1 MDWKAKRKAEGWAD
15 KLVWLTPE
23 AVAALA
29 TLKAAAPGDSDGEIL
44 SRAVVELAKGGG
56 YASTS
61 AAPSDLVAVKA
72 RLDAL
77 EATVG
82 DLLEVGGFERPSGQA
97 QAVAGERPKV
107 VGTVTGTD
115 AGGKTISAHHGRLV
129 DMTAR
134 RIIEAGQNFNRSQL
148 HRDMLAAGITAHTQP
163 SAFFNWMRG
172 KRSQADIKARVREL
186 RAEAKAGE

>member
-1 MDWKAKRKAEGWAD
+1 MDWKAKRKTEGWAD

-23 AVAALA
+23 GVKALA
-29 TLKAAAPGDSDGEIL
+29 VLKASAPGDSDGEIL
-44 SRAVVELAKGGG
+44 SRAVVELAKG
-56 YASTS
+56 ASPS

-97 QAVAGERPKV
+97 HAVAGERAKV

-115 AGGKTISAHHGRLV
+115 AGGKTISAHHERLV